1 MPVKANFNRK
11 WSQQV
16 QDGLQRGLVEVT
28 TDIHR
33 RASILAPRASGALVS
48 SGRIQKLGFLTMQ
61 VIFGGGGVRYARRR
75 HFENKKNP
83 QTLQY
88 LYRAG
93 DAVVRGNT
101 DKYFRGEI

>member
-1 MPVKANFNRK
+1 
-11 WSQQV
+11 
-16 QDGLQRGLVEVT
+16 
-28 TDIHR
+28 
-33 RASILAPRASGALVS
+33 
-48 SGRIQKLGFLTMQ
+48 MQ